1 MMWRAEAL
9 VEGIKIPTVNRGE
22 RGSLWEICVFR
33 WNKCGL
39 IAFFDGIIVN

>member
-1 MMWRAEAL
+1 MWRAEAL
-9 VEGIKIPTVNRGE
+9 AEGIKIPTVNRGE
-22 RGSLWEICVFR
+22 RGSLLEICVFR